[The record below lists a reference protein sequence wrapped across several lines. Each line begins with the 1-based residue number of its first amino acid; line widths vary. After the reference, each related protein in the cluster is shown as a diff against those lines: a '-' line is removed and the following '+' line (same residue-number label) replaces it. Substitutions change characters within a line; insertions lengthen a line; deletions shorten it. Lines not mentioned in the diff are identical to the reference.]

1 MRWCRH
7 HHHVASCLYLL
18 RSYTHRCLQ
27 LRDVIGFVASEV
39 SWRTWSRRSC
49 PTRLKS
55 SCKSCVSLSLCL
67 AIWGAFTLF
76 WRLSL
81 FSGAF
86 RSRPEWQCCRFCELA
101 GRSSAVAARGLD
113 LSANANG
120 DKKQLQVS
128 HCCQTRTLESS
139 QLAYDLAYH
148 HMSCKPR
155 FSSLTLS
162 LSLALA
168 PSLARSLSRMCQPLR
183 RVQSVG
189 CGDLG

>member
-7 HHHVASCLYLL
+7 HHHVAPCLYLL

-86 RSRPEWQCCRFCELA
+86 RSRPRQS
-101 GRSSAVAARGLD
+101 GSAAV
-113 LSANANG
+113 SANSQGGQA
-120 DKKQLQVS
+120 QWQHEVS
-128 HCCQTRTLESS
+128 ICLPMPTATKSS
-139 QLAYDLAYH
+139 YKLVTVA
-148 HMSCKPR
+148 K
-155 FSSLTLS
+155 
-162 LSLALA
+162 LAL
-168 PSLARSLSRMCQPLR
+168 SSRRNLPTT
-183 RVQSVG
+183 
-189 CGDLG
+189 